1 MGKAIQK
8 RKNNSER
15 EEAVSAGSAEVRK
28 NTLLKGQDV
37 RMEHIVQALVNFF
50 QNTIP
55 PELTVFT
62 LSLMPVIELRGG
74 ILAAKLLNVDM
85 LRAFFICL
93 AGTLIPTPFILLFIN
108 KIFDWMR
115 NTRFVKLVDRL
126 EAKGRSKFDKINR
139 YKLVG
144 LMIFV
149 AIPLPGTGA
158 WTGSLAAAL
167 MKMDFKSAMIS
178 VALGTLIA
186 DVIMCL
192 LSYGVL
198 GLVI

>member
-1 MGKAIQK
+1 
-8 RKNNSER
+8 
-15 EEAVSAGSAEVRK
+15 
-28 NTLLKGQDV
+28 
-37 RMEHIVQALVNFF
+37 MEGIVQALVNFF
-50 QNTIP
+50 SETIP
-55 PELTVFT
+55 AELTVFL
-62 LSLMPVIELRGG
+62 LSLMPIIELRGG
-74 ILAAKLLNVDM
+74 ILAAKLLSEE
-85 LRAFFICL
+85 LWPAYFICL
-93 AGTLIPTPFILLFIN
+93 VGTLLPTPFILLFIN

-115 NTRFVKLVDRL
+115 NTRLVKLVNRM
-126 EAKGRSKFDKINR
+126 EEKGRSKFDKINR
-139 YKLVG
+139 YKTLG

-167 MKMDFKSAMIS
+167 MKMDLKSAMLS

-186 DVIMCL
+186 DIIMCV

>member
-1 MGKAIQK
+1 MEQIVT
-8 RKNNSER
+8 SL
-15 EEAVSAGSAEVRK
+15 AE
-28 NTLLKGQDV
+28 LFSQ
-37 RMEHIVQALVNFF
+37 
-50 QNTIP
+50 TIP
-55 PELTVFT
+55 AELTVFL

-74 ILAAKLLNVDM
+74 ILAAKLLG
-85 LRAFFICL
+85 LELWPAFFICL
-93 AGTLIPTPFILLFIN
+93 VGTLIPTPFILLFIN

-115 NTRFVKLVDRL
+115 NTRLVKLVDRL

-139 YKLVG
+139 YKTLG
-144 LMIFV
+144 LLIFV

-167 MKMDFKSAMIS
+167 MKLDFKSSMLS
-178 VALGTLIA
+178 VAAGTLIA

-198 GLVI
+198 GIVL

>member
-1 MGKAIQK
+1 
-8 RKNNSER
+8 
-15 EEAVSAGSAEVRK
+15 
-28 NTLLKGQDV
+28 
-37 RMEHIVQALVNFF
+37 MEGIVQALVGFF
-50 QNTIP
+50 SETIP
-55 PELTVFT
+55 AELTVFL
-62 LSLMPVIELRGG
+62 LSLMPIIELRGG
-74 ILAAKLLNVDM
+74 ILAAKLLNLDM

-93 AGTLIPTPFILLFIN
+93 VGTLLPTPFILLFIN

-139 YKLVG
+139 YKTVG

-167 MKMDFKSAMIS
+167 MKMDFKSAMLS

-186 DVIMCL
+186 DIIMCV

>member
-1 MGKAIQK
+1 M
-8 RKNNSER
+8 ER
-15 EEAVSAGSAEVRK
+15 VVE
-28 NTLLKGQDV
+28 
-37 RMEHIVQALVNFF
+37 MLVELFS
-50 QNTIP
+50 QTIP
-55 PELTVFT
+55 GELTVFL

-74 ILAAKLLNVDM
+74 ILAAKLLGLEM
-85 LRAFFICL
+85 LPAFFICL
-93 AGTLIPTPFILLFIN
+93 VGTLLPTPFILLFIN

-115 NTRFVKLVDRL
+115 NTRLVKLVDRM

-139 YKLVG
+139 YKTLG
-144 LMIFV
+144 LLIFV

-178 VALGTLIA
+178 VVGGTLVA
-186 DVIMCL
+186 DVIMCI
-192 LSYGVL
+192 LSYGLL

>member
-1 MGKAIQK
+1 
-8 RKNNSER
+8 
-15 EEAVSAGSAEVRK
+15 
-28 NTLLKGQDV
+28 
-37 RMEHIVQALVNFF
+37 MEGIVQALVHFF
-50 QNTIP
+50 SNTIP
-55 PELTVFT
+55 AELTVFL
-62 LSLMPVIELRGG
+62 LSLLPVIELRGG
-74 ILAAKLLNVDM
+74 ILAAKLLSVQM
-85 LRAFFICL
+85 LPAFLICL
-93 AGTLIPTPFILLFIN
+93 VGTLLPTPFILLFIR

-115 NTRFVKLVDRL
+115 NTRFVKMVDRL

-139 YKLVG
+139 YKTLG

-178 VALGTLIA
+178 VAFGTLIA

>member
-1 MGKAIQK
+1 
-8 RKNNSER
+8 
-15 EEAVSAGSAEVRK
+15 
-28 NTLLKGQDV
+28 
-37 RMEHIVQALVNFF
+37 MESIVQALVSFF
-50 QNTIP
+50 SETIP
-55 PELTVFT
+55 AELTVFL
-62 LSLMPVIELRGG
+62 LSLLPIIELRGG
-74 ILAAKLLNVDM
+74 ILAAKLLDLDM
-85 LRAFFICL
+85 LRAFLICL
-93 AGTLIPTPFILLFIN
+93 IGTLLPTPFILLFIN

-115 NTRFVKLVDRL
+115 NTRFIKLVDRL

-139 YKLVG
+139 YKTLG

-167 MKMDFKSAMIS
+167 MKMDFKSAMLS

-186 DVIMCL
+186 DILMCI

>member
-1 MGKAIQK
+1 
-8 RKNNSER
+8 
-15 EEAVSAGSAEVRK
+15 
-28 NTLLKGQDV
+28 
-37 RMEHIVQALVNFF
+37 MEHLVEILVQFF
-50 QNTIP
+50 SQTIP
-55 PELTVFT
+55 AELTVFL

-74 ILAAKLLNVDM
+74 ILAAKLLQLDM
-85 LRAFFICL
+85 LPAFFICL
-93 AGTLIPTPFILLFIN
+93 VGTILPTPFILLFIN

-115 NTRFVKLVDRL
+115 NTRLVKLVDRL

-139 YKLVG
+139 YKTLGLLV
-144 LMIFV
+144 FV

-178 VALGTLIA
+178 VAGGTLVA
-186 DVIMCL
+186 DILMCV
-192 LSYGVL
+192 LSYGLL

>member
-1 MGKAIQK
+1 
-8 RKNNSER
+8 
-15 EEAVSAGSAEVRK
+15 
-28 NTLLKGQDV
+28 
-37 RMEHIVQALVNFF
+37 MEGIVQALVHFF
-50 QNTIP
+50 SNTIP
-55 PELTVFT
+55 AKLTVFL

-74 ILAAKLLNVDM
+74 ILAAKLLSVPM
-85 LRAFFICL
+85 LPAFFICL
-93 AGTLIPTPFILLFIN
+93 VGTLLPTPFILLFIQ
-108 KIFDWMR
+108 KIFDLMR
-115 NTRFVKLVDRL
+115 NTRFVKMVDRL
-126 EAKGRSKFDKINR
+126 EQKGRSKFEKINR
-139 YKLVG
+139 YKTFG

-167 MKMDFKSAMIS
+167 MKMDFKSAMVS
-178 VALGTLIA
+178 VAVGTLIA

>member
-1 MGKAIQK
+1 
-8 RKNNSER
+8 
-15 EEAVSAGSAEVRK
+15 
-28 NTLLKGQDV
+28 
-37 RMEHIVQALVNFF
+37 MEGIVEALVGFF
-50 QNTIP
+50 RNTIP
-55 PELTVFT
+55 AELTVFL
-62 LSLMPVIELRGG
+62 LSLLPIIELRGG
-74 ILAAKLLNVDM
+74 ILAAKLLDLDM
-85 LRAFFICL
+85 PRAFFICL
-93 AGTLIPTPFILLFIN
+93 VGTLLPTPFILLFIN

-139 YKLVG
+139 YKTVG

-167 MKMDFKSAMIS
+167 MKMDFKSAMVS

-186 DVIMCL
+186 DVIMCI
-192 LSYGVL
+192 LSYGIL